1 MPFPKNEGMTGQ
13 IRPQYDHALAPLFTD
28 LHRVSAF
35 EYASTL
41 VRVGGMADAGW
52 DAVEESSE
60 FLEDLSA
67 LTQPGSQLAGVR
79 DPEKTRWRLR
89 LVSYAHVTEMDAPY
103 ELLANLFRLRLGM
116 RYSSIPFQI
125 PARGDG
131 GNGKRSKKQKP
142 GAVQSAPPPSP
153 SQKIDSI
160 KELAKAAGFPKVGDA
175 FGEFY
180 FAALRNAIDHSDYV
194 LHQNE
199 LRLLK
204 GFLPTARGG
213 ASLSPVVPFDRLEDF
228 FARATAFYRTL
239 FDLAYRTRAGFADL
253 KGECFR
259 GEFFPGQTA
268 LKGLLEFLI
277 DGHGLLCGWKIHWP
291 NQLDS
296 TYRRTAI
303 GREAV
308 NMFNTPDGAVE
319 FMPGEYF
326 AEHDSFSPLIPRG
339 TSPRYTLSEGVSRP
353 PTWDDA
359 PNCVA
364 VRAVE

>member
-1 MPFPKNEGMTGQ
+1 MTGQ
-13 IRPQYDHALAPLFTD
+13 IGSQYEHVLAPLFTD

-41 VRVGGMADAGW
+41 VRVGGMTDAGW

-60 FLEDLSA
+60 FLEDLSV

-89 LVSYAHVTEMDAPY
+89 MVSYAHLTEMDAPY
-103 ELLANLFRLRLGM
+103 ELLANLLRIRLGM

-125 PARGDG
+125 LKEGIKRKGEH
-131 GNGKRSKKQKP
+131 GKKLKP
-142 GAVQSAPPPSP
+142 VSLKYPN
-153 SQKIDSI
+153 QKIDLI
-160 KELAKAAGFPKVGDA
+160 KRLSKAAGIPQAGDA
-175 FGEFY
+175 FNEFY
-180 FAALRNAIDHSDYV
+180 FAPLRNAIDHSDYV
-194 LHQNE
+194 LHQSE

-204 GFLPTARGG
+204 GFIPNTTVST
-213 ASLSPVVPFDRLEDF
+213 SLSPVIPFARLEDIF
-228 FARATAFYRTL
+228 DRSTAFYRTL
-239 FDLAYRTRAGFADL
+239 FGLERKARAGFVDL

-259 GEFFPGQTA
+259 GGFFPDQRA

-277 DGHGLLCGWKIHWP
+277 DGEGLLCGWRVHWP

-308 NMFNTPDGAVE
+308 NMFNTPDGAVD

-326 AEHDSFSPLIPRG
+326 AEHDSFSPLLPPG
-339 TSPRYTLSEGVSRP
+339 ASPRYAPTEETSRS

-359 PNCVA
+359 PDCIA
-364 VRAVE
+364 VRTIE